1 MLRKLHSRQHYL
13 VSLPV
18 LVSLPRFS
26 ATWFWEYERCVGEN
40 REGARNGRLTCAA
53 GKAVRRVSA
62 ILCAFICALVI
73 SLPASADSDLPNC
86 PSDTQVTWTDCQG
99 TYTFDNGNTYAG
111 EWRDDKPHG
120 QGTNTYVNGDKYVGE
135 FRDGDFNG
143 QGTYTWADGMVE
155 SGIWENGKRGGAN
168 ISEQRRLRSLLTN
181 AEKGDANAQYQLA
194 ERYYNGTGIHKD
206 HSKALTW
213 YTSAAE
219 RNHSD
224 AQYTLALFYRHG
236 NIVEEDPVPA
246 MSWARKAHL
255 NGHPEAGE
263 LYGEL
268 LLEDFVYRSDIQA
281 IETLRETV
289 VTCHRNIKCAFE
301 AVWAYMDLT
310 GDGRLSL
317 AEIARFERMLV
328 KYTAV
333 QQEQPKFEVG
343 EIAAMNIAS
352 IILLP
357 ITASSILHSFDYDD
371 DGLLSEHEVLGDT
384 AFAELVGIDAESLA
398 SGIDFQSLGES
409 LQNSLELLQLL
420 Q

>member
-1 MLRKLHSRQHYL
+1 
-13 VSLPV
+13 
-18 LVSLPRFS
+18 
-26 ATWFWEYERCVGEN
+26 
-40 REGARNGRLTCAA
+40 
-53 GKAVRRVSA
+53 
-62 ILCAFICALVI
+62 
-73 SLPASADSDLPNC
+73 
-86 PSDTQVTWTDCQG
+86 
-99 TYTFDNGNTYAG
+99 
-111 EWRDDKPHG
+111 
-120 QGTNTYVNGDKYVGE
+120 
-135 FRDGDFNG
+135 
-143 QGTYTWADGMVE
+143 
-155 SGIWENGKRGGAN
+155 
-168 ISEQRRLRSLLTN
+168 
-181 AEKGDANAQYQLA
+181 
-194 ERYYNGTGIHKD
+194 
-206 HSKALTW
+206 
-213 YTSAAE
+213 
-219 RNHSD
+219 
-224 AQYTLALFYRHG
+224 
-236 NIVEEDPVPA
+236 